1 MQELAALLVLALN
14 AATAQTWP
22 DWLRQAEM
30 QAAAREA
37 NAAAWR
43 ANPPA
48 GLAAPAPLGQT
59 WSPPPCSGDVCQPR
73 VALPGYKPRFTAGN
87 ARTQLTLK
95 ALDATG
101 LEPAAS
107 LAWWLASTG
116 LRFEYVSAT
125 MDAAATGSRVGLRHY
140 QVVLGYRLDAFGDPE
155 SLRRDR

>member
-22 DWLRQAEM
+22 DWLRQAEI

-37 NAAAWR
+37 NA
-43 ANPPA
+43 
-48 GLAAPAPLGQT
+48 PAPLATPAPLDETG
-59 WSPPPCSGDVCQPR
+59 SPPPCSGSVCQPQ
-73 VALPGYKPRFTAGN
+73 VALPGHQPRFTAGN

-95 ALDATG
+95 ALDAAR
-101 LEPAAS
+101 LEPVATV
-107 LAWWLASTG
+107 AWWVAGTG

-125 MDAAATGSRVGLRHY
+125 TDAAATGGRLGLRHY